1 MVKELNE
8 KNFDK
13 KIEKGKVLVDFFATW
28 CGPCRMLSPVI
39 DTLSK
44 EVKDYKFYKV
54 DIDDEEDLAA
64 RFGIMTIP
72 TLLIFEDGKLKK
84 TNVGLIS
91 KEDLLN
97 ILKEE

>member
-28 CGPCRMLSPVI
+28 CGPCRMLSPVV
-39 DTLSK
+39 DELSK
-44 EVKDYKFYKV
+44 EVKDYEFYKV
-54 DIDDEEDLAA
+54 DVDENEDLAA

-72 TLLIFEDGKLKK
+72 TLLIFKDGELKK

-91 KEDLLN
+91 KNDLLEM
-97 ILKEE
+97 LKEE

>member
-8 KNFDK
+8 KDFDK

-28 CGPCRMLSPVI
+28 CGPCRMLSPVV
-39 DTLSK
+39 DELSK
-44 EVKDYKFYKV
+44 EVKDYEFYKV
-54 DIDDEEDLAA
+54 DVDENEDLAA

-72 TLLIFEDGKLKK
+72 TLLIFKDGELKK

-91 KEDLLN
+91 KNDLLEM
-97 ILKEE
+97 LKEE